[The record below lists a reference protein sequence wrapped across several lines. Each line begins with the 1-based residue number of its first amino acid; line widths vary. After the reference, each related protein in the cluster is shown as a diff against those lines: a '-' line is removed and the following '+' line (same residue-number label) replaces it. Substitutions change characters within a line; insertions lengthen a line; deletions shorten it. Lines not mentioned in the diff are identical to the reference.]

1 MPNFEMDSTYLDKT
15 IKEEIKLGEPLLLD
29 KSKNVILFSNSNTDQ
44 TDANGIPESIPTET
58 ILVKSNQ
65 QENLNP
71 EPVLKK

>member
-29 KSKNVILFSNSNTDQ
+29 KSKNVILFSNNNTNQ
-44 TDANGIPESIPTET
+44 TDANGIPEAIPTEA
-58 ILVKSNQ
+58 IFDKSNK